1 MRTAQKKGGINMEI
15 GALAS
20 SALYQMNQGSVKVNG
35 YSQPTDVGVAMLSK
49 QLALS
54 EASGQSLIRA
64 MELSVNPGIGGNIDY
79 YA

>member
-1 MRTAQKKGGINMEI
+1 MHPVQKKGGIPMEI

-20 SALYQMNQGSVKVNG
+20 TALYQMNQGSVKVSG
-35 YSQPTDVGVAMLSK
+35 YDIPSDVGVAILDK
-49 QLALS
+49 QLEVS
-54 EASGQSLIRA
+54 EANGQSLIRA

>member
-1 MRTAQKKGGINMEI
+1 MEI

-20 SALYQMNQGSVKVNG
+20 TALYQMQQGSVKVNG

-64 MELSVNPGIGGNIDY
+64 MELSVNPGIGGNVDY

>member
-1 MRTAQKKGGINMEI
+1 MRSAQKKGGMLMEI
-15 GALAS
+15 GSLAS
-20 SALYQMNQGSVKVNG
+20 SALYQMEQGSVKVNG

-49 QLALS
+49 QLSVS

-64 MELSVNPGIGGNIDY
+64 MELSVNPNVGGNVDF

>member
-1 MRTAQKKGGINMEI
+1 MEI
-15 GALAS
+15 GSLAS
-20 SALYQMNQGSVKVNG
+20 SALYQMEQGSVKVNG

-49 QLALS
+49 QLAVS

-64 MELSVNPGIGGNIDY
+64 MELSVNPGIGGNVDF

>member
-1 MRTAQKKGGINMEI
+1 MEI

-20 SALYQMNQGSVKVNG
+20 TALYQMNQNSVNVSG
-35 YSQPTDVGVAMLSK
+35 YDVPSEIGVAMLDK
-49 QLALS
+49 QLEMS
-54 EASGQSLIRA
+54 EANGQSLIRA

>member
-1 MRTAQKKGGINMEI
+1 MEI

-20 SALYQMNQGSVKVNG
+20 TALYQMQQGSVKVNG

-49 QLALS
+49 QFALS

-64 MELSVNPGIGGNIDY
+64 MELSVNPGIGGNVDY